1 MAFLKAIVSHR
12 FHVLDILEFFQ
23 KNVLHQFFCVCQ
35 AQEKTDKQFKVK
47 SLLFEDFVKKSVE
60 QIYISKVI
68 IMRLLAQSIS
78 CLFQ

>member
-35 AQEKTDKQFKVK
+35 AQEKTDKQFIYDDTFICILTQLTGGEKVW
-47 SLLFEDFVKKSVE
+47 
-60 QIYISKVI
+60 
-68 IMRLLAQSIS
+68 R
-78 CLFQ
+78 